1 MSEHGHGAA
10 DVHDDAGHG
19 DNHIARV
26 VWLFIALAIVV
37 VMWQG
42 YNVISS
48 GGDAHV
54 WPASNAIK
62 VDLPPPP
69 Q

>member
-1 MSEHGHGAA
+1 MSEHGHGAVEA
-10 DVHDDAGHG
+10 DGESAHG
-19 DNHIARV
+19 DNHIAPV
-26 VWLFIALAIVV
+26 LWMFIALTIVV

-54 WPASNAIK
+54 WPASNAVK
-62 VDLPPPP
+62 VDLPPA